1 MLELLSLLLPVAAAS
16 GWYAARRHYRWAL
29 APHRQAAVSQTYG
42 QGVSCLVSEKTEEA
56 IHWLTR
62 LADTGVETLDLQL
75 AIGKL
80 FRKNGDLARA
90 TDLHERLGAQ
100 PYLTEDQRHA
110 IRFELGMDY
119 LSAGLLD
126 RAEAIFV
133 ELADTAS
140 HRTASLRQLL
150 GIYLSEKD
158 WPKATG
164 CARSLKNQDA
174 EQRNVILAQLLC
186 EQAESAMAVGTVA
199 KAGEFLHQALSEDP
213 RCVRATLL
221 KCQLSLQAQHWDE
234 AGVLL
239 RSVEFQNPAF
249 LPEIIDR
256 LRLCHVNLR
265 QMDQYVAYLEYLYQR
280 YRITTAALRLAEE
293 VAQREGYVAA
303 ANYLIGV
310 AGERPKLEVARR
322 ALGYIV
328 HIGKDEKLTPLL
340 QRTPPFFGTRS
351 CATSP
356 LRLYPVRF
364 RMQGIALAMPVLS
377 LLGYDPTGRL
387 GFGRTAQTSQRL
399 PHAHP

>member
-29 APHRQAAVSQTYG
+29 AAHRQAAVSQTYG

-56 IHWLTR
+56 IHWLMR

-80 FRKNGDLARA
+80 FRRNGDLARA
-90 TDLHERLGAQ
+90 IDLHERLGAQ

-110 IRFELGMDY
+110 VRFELGMDY

-133 ELADTAS
+133 ELVDTAS

-158 WPKATG
+158 WPKATE
-164 CARSLKNQDA
+164 CARSLKNQDT
-174 EQRNVILAQLLC
+174 EQRSVILAQLLC
-186 EQAESAMAVGTVA
+186 EQAESAMAVGAVA
-199 KAGEFLHQALSEDP
+199 KAREFLHQALGEDP

-221 KCQLSLQAQHWDE
+221 KCQLSLQAQRWDE

-239 RSVEFQNPAF
+239 RAVEFQNPAF

-256 LRLCHVNLR
+256 LRLCHANLR
-265 QMDQYVAYLEYLYQR
+265 QMDQYIAYLEYLYQR
-280 YRITTAALRLAEE
+280 YRVAAAALRLAEE

-310 AGERPKLEVARR
+310 AGERPKLEIARR
-322 ALGYIV
+322 ALDYIIHV
-328 HIGKDEKLTPLL
+328 CKEEELTSLL
-340 QRTPPFFGTRS
+340 QRTLHFLELAAAQQAPYGCTQCGFECRELHWQCPSCRYWGTIQP
-351 CATSP
+351 A
-356 LRLYPVRF
+356 
-364 RMQGIALAMPVLS
+364 G
-377 LLGYDPTGRL
+377 
-387 GFGRTAQTSQRL
+387 
-399 PHAHP
+399 

>member
-16 GWYAARRHYRWAL
+16 GWYAARRHYRWSL
-29 APHRQAAVSQTYG
+29 AAHRQAAVRQTYG
-42 QGVSCLVSEKTEEA
+42 RGVSCLVSEKTEEA

-62 LADTGVETLDLQL
+62 LADTEVETLDLQL

-80 FRKNGDLARA
+80 FRKNGDVARA

-110 IRFELGMDY
+110 IRFELGLDY

-133 ELADTAS
+133 ELAGTAS

-158 WPKATG
+158 WLKASE

-186 EQAESAMAVGTVA
+186 EQAESAMAVGAVV
-199 KAGEFLHQALSEDP
+199 KAREFLHQALSEDP

-221 KCQLSLQAQHWDE
+221 KCQLSLQAQLWDE

-249 LPEIIDR
+249 LPEVIDR
-256 LRLCHVNLR
+256 LRLCHANLC
-265 QMDQYVAYLEYLYQR
+265 QMDQYVAYLEYFYQR
-280 YRITTAALRLAEE
+280 YRVTTAALRLAEE
-293 VAQREGYVAA
+293 VAQREGYAAA

-310 AGERPKLEVARR
+310 AGERPKLEIVRR
-322 ALGYIV
+322 ALGYV
-328 HIGKDEKLTPLL
+328 VYVCKDEEIATLL
-340 QRTPPFFGTRS
+340 QRTLHFLELMAAQQAPYGCIQCGFECKELHWQCPS
-351 CATSP
+351 CRYWATIQP
-356 LRLYPVRF
+356 A
-364 RMQGIALAMPVLS
+364 G
-377 LLGYDPTGRL
+377 
-387 GFGRTAQTSQRL
+387 
-399 PHAHP
+399 